1 MRILTSNHWESL
13 LSVDLHEDKEYGR
26 FMLRLE
32 GADGA
37 MTVFLDPP
45 ELERLREAVE
55 KAGKK
60 DEPSPERA

>member
-1 MRILTSNHWESL
+1 
-13 LSVDLHEDKEYGR
+13 
-26 FMLRLE
+26 MLRLE